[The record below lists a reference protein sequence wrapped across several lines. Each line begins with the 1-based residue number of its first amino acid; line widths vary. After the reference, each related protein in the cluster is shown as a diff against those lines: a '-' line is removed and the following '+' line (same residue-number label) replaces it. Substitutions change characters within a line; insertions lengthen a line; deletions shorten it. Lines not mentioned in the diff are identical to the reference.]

1 MVQSISVQDALTIY
15 IYPFFLLLSP
25 QIWRKQAQ
33 KLVLIDA
40 QDYVD
45 TVSVDTNVETVL
57 TG

>member
-1 MVQSISVQDALTIY
+1 MNSTLGSVVPLAM
-15 IYPFFLLLSP
+15 FACKSP
-25 QIWRKQAQ
+25 YLKEQAQ